1 MLHMIGQAIM
11 GLIIGMVARLL
22 LPGAEHVG
30 LIMTSILGIVG
41 GWLGGQIGKWLGW
54 YKEGEAAG
62 FLMSVVGAMI
72 LFVAYRYMF

>member
-11 GLIIGMVARLL
+11 GLIIGMIARLL
-22 LPGAEHVG
+22 LPGSEHVG

-54 YKEGEAAG
+54 YKDGEAAG
-62 FLMSVVGAMI
+62 FLMSVVGAMV
-72 LFVAYRYMF
+72 LFVAYRYIF